1 MKQMI
6 KTTAYACIIAGC
18 ILLPAC
24 SHLGTQQDA
33 GAVFTD
39 KEYIAGAQLIGGKV
53 QCEYYDVGGEGIAY
67 HDSDATNS
75 GSGQLNPA
83 DGTYLHEF
91 RKNEAVDTSYTKSGG
106 VDDSE
111 YNFVQ
116 PEMGQLYVG
125 WTEPGEWINYTV
137 SVQRSGTYAV
147 GIRYT
152 ANGNGAISLSVDK
165 TDVTGPLVMTSTH
178 RDEDPEDWRQ
188 WHHWNVIDDLARIE
202 LEKGMHVLT
211 LHTVANGNM
220 NYDYLEFILID

>member
-1 MKQMI
+1 MI
-6 KTTAYACIIAGC
+6 RTTAYACIIAGC

-24 SHLGTQQDA
+24 SNLKTQHYAGT
-33 GAVFTD
+33 VFTD
-39 KEYIAGAQLIGGKV
+39 KAYTAGAQTIGGKV
-53 QCEYYDVGGEGIAY
+53 QCEYYDVGGEGVAY
-67 HDSDATNS
+67 HDSDAANS

-106 VDDSE
+106 VDDSA

-137 SVQRSGTYAV
+137 NVQRSGTYSV

-178 RDEDPEDWRQ
+178 QDEDQEAWRQ
-188 WHHWNVIDDLARIE
+188 WHHWNEIGDLARIE

-220 NYDYLEFILID
+220 NYDYLEFTLID